1 MGPPTERTND
11 VIKYLVQACPNSIEY
26 KSTLGDTPLWLA
38 FYFGRLEFAK
48 TLIKAGANQMTRN
61 NSGDNIIHAA
71 MLGMPRASRLSPVLE
86 LIDSGIIAH
95 LFQQRNNIHESGT
108 TPLHSWLTAVCTSYG
123 RSSHYYSGQKYDSDK
138 QILDVLDLLLKLS
151 HGAELEMLN
160 GAGDTP
166 LHTAVMSNDKLLAEA
181 LVRYKPKLLYRENA
195 VGRTP
200 AEIAREHVTAEKLT
214 APRSVVL
221 NSSNSGKNPT
231 AYVNMPVAS
240 FVKADDDGE
249 KEKNSS
255 KLTNKQ
261 KVWESIR
268 VFLERHP
275 DKRRLVSLNE
285 ANDVAKR
292 LGEKYNGARY
302 FSITARQDEDAE
314 PAENETGKEDFASK
328 MRTIGS
334 GRTWSLTEKEGT
346 AE

>member
-1 MGPPTERTND
+1 MKPDELALHCAVMGPSIEKTND
-11 VIKYLVQACPNSIEY
+11 VIKYLVQACPNSLEY

-61 NSGDNIIHAA
+61 NSGENIIHAA
-71 MLGMPRASRLSPVLE
+71 MLGMPRASSLGPVLE
-86 LIDSGIIAH
+86 LVDSGIIAH

-108 TPLHSWLTAVCTSYG
+108 TPLHSWLTAVCNSRRKSY
-123 RSSHYYSGQKYDSDK
+123 YYSGTRYDSDE
-138 QILDVLDLLLKLS
+138 QVIDVLDLLLKLS

-166 LHTAVMSNDKLLAEA
+166 LHTAVMCSDNLLTKA
-181 LVRYKPKLLYRENA
+181 LVRYNPKLVYRENA

-200 AEIAREHVTAEKLT
+200 AEVARENVTGEKLI
-214 APRSVVL
+214 APGPVVNGRS
-221 NSSNSGKNPT
+221 SGKNPT
-231 AYVNMPVAS
+231 SYINMPVES
-240 FVKADDDGE
+240 FVKADDDS
-249 KEKNSS
+249 SS
-255 KLTNKQ
+255 KLSDKQ

-268 VFLERHP
+268 LFLERYP

-302 FSITARQDEDAE
+302 FSIRARQDEDADL
-314 PAENETGKEDFASK
+314 AENEAGKEDFASM
-328 MRTIGS
+328 MRTKDS
-334 GRTWSLTEKEGT
+334 WLTWR
-346 AE
+346 